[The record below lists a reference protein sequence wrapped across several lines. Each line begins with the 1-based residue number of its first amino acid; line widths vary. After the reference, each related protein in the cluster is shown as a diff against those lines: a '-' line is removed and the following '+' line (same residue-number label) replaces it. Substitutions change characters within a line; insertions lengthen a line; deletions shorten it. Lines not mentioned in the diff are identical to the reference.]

1 MQPRL
6 HAFEPCNR
14 GRYDL
19 SVASKRPWV
28 LLAYRIPREPSTP
41 RITVWRRLR
50 QLGAVQLGDGL
61 VALPLDDDNRE
72 QFEWLAQFIDDVAGE
87 ASVWVAEPTTA
98 RQHREL
104 AARMKD
110 AVAADYRT
118 VIEAAEA
125 ARRGDAARR
134 RRTALRLRRAL
145 DRIKSRDFFPPPE
158 RRQAERAVAELAAL
172 VEARR

>member
-1 MQPRL
+1 MAAKGQ
-6 HAFEPCNR
+6 
-14 GRYDL
+14 
-19 SVASKRPWV
+19 WV

-61 VALPLDDDNRE
+61 AALPVTDETRE
-72 QFEWLAQFIDDVAGE
+72 QFDWLAQFIEDVAGE

-98 RQHREL
+98 RHHREL
-104 AARMKD
+104 TERMKT

-118 VIEAAEA
+118 VTAAA
-125 ARRGDAARR
+125 ASARRGDPARR
-134 RRTALRLRRAL
+134 RRTVLRLRRTL

-158 RRQAERAVAELAAL
+158 RGEAERAVADLAAL
-172 VEARR
+172 VEASR

>member
-1 MQPRL
+1 MAVKGQ
-6 HAFEPCNR
+6 
-14 GRYDL
+14 
-19 SVASKRPWV
+19 WV

-61 VALPLDDDNRE
+61 VALPLNGETRE
-72 QFEWLAQFIDDVAGE
+72 QFDWLAQFIEDVSGE

-104 AARMKD
+104 VERMK
-110 AVAADYRT
+110 AVVAADYRT
-118 VIEAAEA
+118 VTAAA
-125 ARRGDAARR
+125 AAGRSGDPARR
-134 RRTALRLRRAL
+134 RRTVLRLRRTL
-145 DRIKSRDFFPPPE
+145 DRIKARDFFPPPE
-158 RRQAERAVAELAAL
+158 RREAERAVTELSAV

>member
-1 MQPRL
+1 MAGKGQ
-6 HAFEPCNR
+6 
-14 GRYDL
+14 
-19 SVASKRPWV
+19 WV

-61 VALPLDDDNRE
+61 VALPLSDETRE
-72 QFEWLAQFIDDVAGE
+72 QFDWLAQFIDDVSGE

-104 AARMKD
+104 AERMKT

-118 VIEAAEA
+118 VIDAAA
-125 ARRGDAARR
+125 AAHGDAARR
-134 RRTALRLRRAL
+134 RRTVLRLRRTV
-145 DRIKSRDFFPPPE
+145 DRIKARDFFPPPE
-158 RRQAERAVAELAAL
+158 RREAERAVADLASL
-172 VEARR
+172 VEASR

>member
-1 MQPRL
+1 MAGKGQ
-6 HAFEPCNR
+6 
-14 GRYDL
+14 
-19 SVASKRPWV
+19 WV

-61 VALPLDDDNRE
+61 VALPLSDDTRE
-72 QFEWLAQFIDDVAGE
+72 QLEWLAQFIEDVSGE
-87 ASVWVAEPTTA
+87 ASVWLAEPTTA

-104 AARMKD
+104 TERMKT

-118 VIEAAEA
+118 VTAAA
-125 ARRGDAARR
+125 AAGRQGDPARR
-134 RRTALRLRRAL
+134 RRTVLRLRRTL
-145 DRIKSRDFFPPPE
+145 DRIKARDFFPPPE
-158 RRQAERAVAELAAL
+158 RREAERAVAELAAV

>member
-1 MQPRL
+1 M
-6 HAFEPCNR
+6 AIK
-14 GRYDL
+14 G
-19 SVASKRPWV
+19 PWV

-61 VALPLDDDNRE
+61 VALPLDDETRE
-72 QFEWLAQFIDDVAGE
+72 QFDWLAQFIEDISGE
-87 ASVWVAEPTTA
+87 ASVWVAEATTA

-104 AARMKD
+104 TERMKST
-110 AVAADYRT
+110 VAADYRT

-125 ARRGDAARR
+125 ARRGDPGRR
-134 RRTALRLRRAL
+134 RRTVLRLRRTL
-145 DRIKSRDFFPPPE
+145 DRIKARDFFPPPE
-158 RRQAERAVAELAAL
+158 RRKAERAVDDLAAV